1 MDRRHYFIL
10 ITVTNATK
18 LKCFWQIYHHSIQI
32 EDHPVRPLIQSSTS
46 MSESAYI
53 DIEQDALQTLLN
65 KLNSYV
71 PIFCPSLFPF
81 VMRTSIRQG
90 LLLEVGRLIQS

>member
-1 MDRRHYFIL
+1 ML
-10 ITVTNATK
+10 
-18 LKCFWQIYHHSIQI
+18 WQIYHHSIQS
-32 EDHPVRPLIQSSTS
+32 EDHPVRPLIQSSNS

-65 KLNSYV
+65 KLNGFV
-71 PIFCPSLFPF
+71 PIFSRSLFPF

-90 LLLEVGRLIQS
+90 RLLRWGV